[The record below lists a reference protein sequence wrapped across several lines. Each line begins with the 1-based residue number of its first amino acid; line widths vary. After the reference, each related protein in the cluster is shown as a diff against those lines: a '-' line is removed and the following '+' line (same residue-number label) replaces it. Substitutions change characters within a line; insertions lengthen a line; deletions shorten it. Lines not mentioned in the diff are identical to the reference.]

1 MEPIFAFDPRW
12 AFAPTEAAE
21 STGTPEVACRD
32 AGDQRTAV
40 RPLSS
45 RHTIAP
51 KRDGSAVVPIGLD
64 EAFRYAERRRIVL
77 GWFGVLPQAFGE
89 IGDAGALGG
98 VLMVARPRRAS
109 LNDGLTGE
117 VRLILHDDESR
128 RRPLLA
134 RAMALCRQAGMTRLV
149 IGVRAGCGIDLDS
162 MGFTAL
168 DSTKPDV
175 EPQLSRVLRFGERLR

>member
-12 AFAPTEAAE
+12 AFAPTEPAE

-32 AGDQRTAV
+32 AVDRRTAV
-40 RPLSS
+40 RPLSL

-89 IGDAGALGG
+89 IGDAGVLCGM
-98 VLMVARPRRAS
+98 LMVARPRREP
-109 LNDGLTGE
+109 LNDGVTGE

-128 RRPLLA
+128 RRPVLA
-134 RAMALCRQAGMTRLV
+134 ATMALCRQSGMTRLV
-149 IGVRAGCGIDLDS
+149 VGARAGCGIDLDS

-168 DSTKPDV
+168 DATKQDV
-175 EPQLSRVLRFGERLR
+175 EPQFSRVLRFGERFR